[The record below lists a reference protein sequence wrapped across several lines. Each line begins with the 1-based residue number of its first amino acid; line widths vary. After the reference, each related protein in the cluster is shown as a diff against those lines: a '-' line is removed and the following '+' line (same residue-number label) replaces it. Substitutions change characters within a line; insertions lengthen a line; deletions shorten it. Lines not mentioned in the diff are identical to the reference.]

1 MAPRIY
7 KKAANSIARK
17 KLTEEVNDD
26 VENLDATDLSK
37 KKLNEKV
44 DDDIEDIDYTFLQ
57 EDYNELPPDDI
68 IAYNE
73 LRSCADLFRMYKE
86 KDLDINPDFQR
97 DEVWAD
103 TQKTRFIDSLI
114 KKLPIPSMCFSL
126 DYKTEKWQ
134 VIDGLQRITSIIKFL
149 ETDNDWKLSRLDDI
163 DERLRG
169 KFVSEV
175 KETDNG
181 ILFTRLANLTIPIT
195 VLRCDY
201 SKSQHTNYLFTI
213 FHRLNTGGIRLTNQ
227 EIRNAIYNGK
237 FNSLIKRMNHRPEW
251 RKILGLADNK
261 SYRLSKEELIL
272 RFFSFYDNKDTYE
285 GALSKFL
292 NEYMARNRNP
302 DNKWIELKTNL
313 FNESVQLIYDKISD
327 KKQLTKSS
335 NVIIEALLYGI
346 AKNINR
352 LQNKTSL
359 VLKRY
364 FNNLIQD
371 DNFSEVNIKEGLAN
385 KQKVLG
391 RLNAAERIFSGQ

>member
-1 MAPRIY
+1 
-7 KKAANSIARK
+7 
-17 KLTEEVNDD
+17 
-26 VENLDATDLSK
+26 
-37 KKLNEKV
+37 
-44 DDDIEDIDYTFLQ
+44 
-57 EDYNELPPDDI
+57 
-68 IAYNE
+68 
-73 LRSCADLFRMYKE
+73 
-86 KDLDINPDFQR
+86 
-97 DEVWAD
+97 
-103 TQKTRFIDSLI
+103 
-114 KKLPIPSMCFSL
+114 
-126 DYKTEKWQ
+126 
-134 VIDGLQRITSIIKFL
+134 
-149 ETDNDWKLSRLDDI
+149 
-163 DERLRG
+163 
-169 KFVSEV
+169 
-175 KETDNG
+175 
-181 ILFTRLANLTIPIT
+181 
-195 VLRCDY
+195 
-201 SKSQHTNYLFTI
+201 
-213 FHRLNTGGIRLTNQ
+213 
-227 EIRNAIYNGK
+227 
-237 FNSLIKRMNHRPEW
+237 MNHRPEW